1 VIGVAYLILRII
13 VHRVAV
19 LVDATG
25 SPLPLR
31 SSSTFALGIIAFI
44 MMKLTPA

>member
-1 VIGVAYLILRII
+1 
-13 VHRVAV
+13 V

-25 SPLPLR
+25 SPFPFR